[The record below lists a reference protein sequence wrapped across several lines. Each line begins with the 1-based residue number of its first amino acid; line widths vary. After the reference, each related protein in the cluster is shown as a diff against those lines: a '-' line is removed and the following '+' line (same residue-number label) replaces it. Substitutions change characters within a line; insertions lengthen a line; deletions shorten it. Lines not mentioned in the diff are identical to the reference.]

1 MPQPTNSLPDD
12 GAWLARRPKAI
23 QWFLLLLLTIVLSG
37 LLTLADLPAA
47 LLLGSLISAI
57 ALSSAGCKLDLP
69 QPGYAF
75 SQGLVGCLIALT
87 LPLTIFDELVAD
99 GLVLLLGV
107 AGVILVASLLGL
119 AVARSGALPGT
130 TAVWGLSPGAASVMT
145 MMSEHYGAD
154 ARLVAFLQYT
164 RVLIVIGFASL
175 VARIVGAVDPEAV
188 GAVPPVVWFPPLD
201 WIPFLETLALAAA
214 GVACARLPRL
224 PTAALLLPLMGGI
237 LLGHLEL
244 VRITLPHWLMAL
256 AYTAIGWRIGLRF
269 DRQLLLYAIGTLPA
283 VIASSLALIAACGGI
298 AGLLV
303 LLVDIDPLTAY
314 LATSP
319 GGVDTV
325 AIIAASSHVDQPFIM
340 AMQTLR
346 FILLLALGPYIAKL
360 TARLAKA

>member
-1 MPQPTNSLPDD
+1 MSDPTEHRPDNSN
-12 GAWLARRPKAI
+12 WLTRRPKSL
-23 QWFLLLLLTIVLSG
+23 QWALLLLLSVILSG

-47 LLLGSLISAI
+47 LLLGSLIAAI
-57 ALSSAGCKLDLP
+57 ALSSAGCRLPIP
-69 QPGYAF
+69 QPGYALA
-75 SQGLVGCLIALT
+75 QGLVGCLIAFT
-87 LPLTIFDELVAD
+87 LPLTIFDELAAD
-99 GLVLLLGV
+99 GPVLLAGV
-107 AGVILVASLLGL
+107 VGVILVASLLGL

-175 VARIVGAVDPEAV
+175 VARIMGALDPETA

-201 WIPFLETLALAAA
+201 WLPFGETLALAGTGA
-214 GVACARLPRL
+214 VLARLLRL
-224 PTAALLLPLMGGI
+224 PTAALLLPLVGGI
-237 LLGHLEL
+237 LLGHLDL

-256 AYTAIGWRIGLRF
+256 AYTVIGWRIGLRF
-269 DRQLLLYAIGTLPA
+269 DRQLLLYAIGKLPA
-283 VIASSLALIAACGGI
+283 VIAASFALIAACGCI

-325 AIIAASSHVDQPFIM
+325 AIIAASSHVDQAFIM

-346 FILLLALGPYIAKL
+346 FILLLAIGPYIAKL
-360 TARLAKA
+360 VAGLARG